1 MYVTKILTTWQPAN
15 NLPVQ
20 QSIFHAAFLD
30 PRSSAVYGVFLF
42 FGAYGLG
49 FLRATNPKL

>member
-1 MYVTKILTTWQPAN
+1 MYVPSIFTIGWSVN